1 MFTDDQSPYIKL
13 LFVIVGSFFKGPAKI
28 KNLAK
33 SETCLTF
40 PRAPRPSPKVR
51 HILGEIFYCIFELY
65 SLCLVFRDQLIFF
78 PAKM

>member
-1 MFTDDQSPYIKL
+1 MLFL
-13 LFVIVGSFFKGPAKI
+13 LNYEKKALDKGPSKI